1 MISFP
6 KLESWNNMTKT
17 ATIVAQIDKKN
28 RVLCRISSESL
39 RGKFGVSDDTT
50 MQLIAKHRTIIQQ
63 AAANL
68 IERDSYQEDGSILI
82 KPSDLQ

>member
-17 ATIVAQIDKKN
+17 ATIVAQVDKKS

-39 RGKFGVSDDTT
+39 RVRFGASDDTT

-68 IERDSYQEDGSILI
+68 IEQDSYQEDGSILI
-82 KPSDLQ
+82 KPSDL

>member
-6 KLESWNNMTKT
+6 KLESWNNITKT
-17 ATIVAQIDKKN
+17 ATIVAQIDKKS

-39 RGKFGVSDDTT
+39 RVRFGASDDTT

-82 KPSDLQ
+82 QTSDL

>member
-17 ATIVAQIDKKN
+17 ATIVAQIDKNN

-39 RGKFGVSDDTT
+39 HVRFGASDDTT
-50 MQLIAKHRTIIQQ
+50 MQLIATHRTVIQQ

-68 IERDSYQEDGSILI
+68 IEKDYYQEDGSILI
-82 KPSDLQ
+82 QTSDL

>member
-6 KLESWNNMTKT
+6 KLESWNNITKT
-17 ATIVAQIDKKN
+17 ATIVAQIDKKS

-39 RGKFGVSDDTT
+39 RVRFGASDDTT

-82 KPSDLQ
+82 KPSDL